1 MFPKD
6 ISNRLREHSGLP
18 VATPQLQ
25 GSAFMDRVQAIKQ
38 GEAETSLEEAV
49 ADVIECLQRLN
60 YYNQRTPEARSEI
73 LNLDVIY
80 AISGMTQLVIEVSIA
95 LCKTGKS
102 CSKLLN
108 AGWRIA
114 CAWDALLAGDIEDI
128 HKHLEYEAAAR
139 NVDWKNKG
147 DADIF

>member
-18 VATPQLQ
+18 VATPQLD
-25 GSAFMDRVQAIKQ
+25 GLAFVDRVQAIKK
-38 GEAETSLEEAV
+38 GEIENGIEEAV
-49 ADVIECLQRLN
+49 TDVIDCLHRLN
-60 YYNQRTPEARSEI
+60 HYNQRAPETRGEI
-73 LNLDVIY
+73 LNTDVVY
-80 AISGMTQLVIEVSIA
+80 AISGMTLYAIEVAMA

-108 AGWRIA
+108 AVWKIG

-128 HKHLEYEAAAR
+128 PKHLGYEAAAR
-139 NVDWKNKG
+139 NVD
-147 DADIF
+147 